1 MKINI
6 GPYRNRWTTLRFEE
20 WYIRIKY
27 GNKQVPYWN
36 GVDLVGI
43 QDVGDLEDGDWLD
56 RSVQKISDI
65 WQDLLNLTV
74 NKIIDGMDRK
84 VKVRIDPYDTWSMDN
99 TLALIILP
107 MLKQLRKSTHSSCQ
121 VDDADVPEELRSTAV
136 PVVVDHNIDDNYHKR
151 WEWVLGEMI
160 WAFEQIV
167 DEDHESQ
174 FFDHSVKP
182 YVHDREGHVKHSE
195 RIQRGT
201 ILFGKYYQG
210 LWD

>member
-6 GPYRNRWTTLRFEE
+6 GPYRNTWTTLRFER

-43 QDVGDLEDGDWLD
+43 EGVGDLESGDWLD

-74 NKIIDGMDRK
+74 NKIIDVTDRK
-84 VKVRIDPYDTWSMDN
+84 VKVRIDPYDTWSMDH
-99 TLALIILP
+99 TLGLIIVP
-107 MLKQLRKSTHSSCQ
+107 MLKQLKATKHGSPSVS
-121 VDDADVPEELRSTAV
+121 DADVPEELRSTSVPAV
-136 PVVVDHNIDDNYHKR
+136 KDYDIDDNYHKR
-151 WEWVLGEMI
+151 WDWVMDEMI
-160 WAFEQIV
+160 WAFEQTI
-167 DEDHESQ
+167 DETSDDH
-174 FFDHSVKP
+174 FFDRSVEP
-182 YVHDREGHVKHSE
+182 YVYDKDGHRAHMQ
-195 RIQRGT
+195 RIENGIQ
-201 ILFGKYYQG
+201 LFGKYYQG